1 MRAKKDMKKI
11 EIRKIQVEDLYVSPL
26 AKRTVTNAEGWTRME
41 EVEKKAPP
49 TGSLVMDAVAEALA
63 EEPGLTTDKLAKAL
77 GTNSVVLNHI
87 FKFLTGKL
95 TRDFLMEY
103 RLKRACEL
111 LACTNLHLEEIA
123 RRSQESDVI
132 YFAPEQGGFQTIADD
147 QRFYLDQDGTP
158 VIVFEKYEIAP
169 GYMGEQEFRVPVP
182 GQGDAAAQ
190 RTE

>member
-41 EVEKKAPP
+41 EVEKKALP

-111 LACTNLHLEEIA
+111 LACTNLRLEEIA
-123 RRSQESDVI
+123 HRSGFPTQAYLSKL
-132 YFAPEQGGFQTIADD
+132 FKEQNQC
-147 QRFYLDQDGTP
+147 TP
-158 VIVFEKYEIAP
+158 REYRHLHRPKNYALLYEW
-169 GYMGEQEFRVPVP
+169 E
-182 GQGDAAAQ
+182 
-190 RTE
+190 